1 MKPEKRAIV
10 FSIVLLSI
18 ASIFTSVAVLFSL
31 RKKNK
36 YAELPIERY
45 YRLR

>member
-1 MKPEKRAIV
+1 MKPEKKAIV

-18 ASIFTSVAVLFSL
+18 ASVFTSLAVLFSL
-31 RKKNK
+31 RKKHK